1 MAFRL
6 CSTGLLFAIGMAIT
20 GGGGLFPLN
29 PIAQRDQPT
38 MAFGFGIE
46 IGGGDVGFEGVGG
59 LGGLGGVGGFGVAPC
74 NTITFPEIGFIACM
88 LGGLNGPTRLASAI
102 IVYLP
107 VVPTKLTGDL
117 CIMKLTVIGG

>member
-38 MAFGFGIE
+38 IAFGFGIE
-46 IGGGDVGFEGVGG
+46 VSGGDVGFGGVGG
-59 LGGLGGVGGFGVAPC
+59 LGGLGGVGGFGGFGGFGVVREHC
-74 NTITFPEIGFIACM
+74 GITLRVSITVPFSRSSTVTMVGV
-88 LGGLNGPTRLASAI
+88 GGTANPQGSLKG
-102 IVYLP
+102 
-107 VVPTKLTGDL
+107 
-117 CIMKLTVIGG
+117 VI